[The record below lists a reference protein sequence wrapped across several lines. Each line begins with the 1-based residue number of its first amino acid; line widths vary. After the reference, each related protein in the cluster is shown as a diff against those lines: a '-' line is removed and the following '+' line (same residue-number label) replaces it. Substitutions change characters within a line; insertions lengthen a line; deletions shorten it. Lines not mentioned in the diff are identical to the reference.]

1 MLNCNLDYQGY
12 FIINLLR
19 NEKKIRVALMSSFNQ
34 EIEVWESNDPHTL
47 CDKCQMF
54 ICDASHALYMGRELM
69 RTKQCLIEDTEY

>member
-1 MLNCNLDYQGY
+1 
-12 FIINLLR
+12 
-19 NEKKIRVALMSSFNQ
+19 MSSFNQ